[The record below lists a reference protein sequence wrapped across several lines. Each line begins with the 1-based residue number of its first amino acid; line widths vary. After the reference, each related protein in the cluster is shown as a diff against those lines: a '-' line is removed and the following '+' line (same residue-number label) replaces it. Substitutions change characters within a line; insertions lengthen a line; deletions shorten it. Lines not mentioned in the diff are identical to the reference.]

1 MCACISISESSL
13 TSAEKDFFI
22 RKVPGNWT
30 FVWQSGTRCGT
41 LHLVKG
47 YSTGCDNKEVK

>member
-41 LHLVKG
+41 LHLVMG